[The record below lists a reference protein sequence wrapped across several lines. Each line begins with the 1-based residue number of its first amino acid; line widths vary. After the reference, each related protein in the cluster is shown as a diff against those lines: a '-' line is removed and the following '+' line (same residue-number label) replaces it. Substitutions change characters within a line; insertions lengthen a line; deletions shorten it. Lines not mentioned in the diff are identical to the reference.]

1 MSAIVPADSAA
12 PEVARVERPLL
23 RLAWGVS
30 AALALILP
38 LGYLGIVYQQL
49 GATLRTEA
57 EINARL
63 VNQIINSNPHLWR
76 FEQLRLEELL
86 GRRPSDG
93 SPEARRVFDLAGVK
107 VAESADPLPPPLMK
121 RRTYVQD
128 SGRPVGQIEIARSLR
143 PTLYATAGV
152 ALVALALAALLNF
165 SLRVLPLRALRSAL
179 HDLLEER
186 ERGLALARERDKAEA
201 AARARSEFL
210 ARMSHE
216 IRTPM
221 NGVLGMTEILLDT
234 DLDETQREYA
244 RIVHRSAE
252 SLLSVIN
259 DILDFSKAE
268 AGKLEL
274 EHVDFD
280 PARLIEDAVQMLAAR
295 AQAKHVV
302 LSCRIDDSVPASLKG
317 DPGRL
322 RQVLT
327 NLVGNAIKFTTH
339 GEVSVSARAEP
350 VRSEDASAPVHS
362 LRVDVTDTGEGIP
375 ESARPRLFQA
385 FEQVDTSM
393 ARAHGGTGL
402 GLAISRQ
409 IVEVMGGK
417 IDFASSVGRGST
429 FWFRVPLARGAG
441 VPEPAPRLWEASGM
455 SMLIVD
461 DNATNRGILQHY
473 AARRGMAA
481 DSAENPSEALYKLR
495 AAAAAGRSYTLALL
509 DMQLPGLDGRQLARA
524 IKADPI
530 ISSVRLALL
539 TSIAEASA
547 GPSDADLF
555 DGRLAKPV
563 RRDDVDRL
571 LGSMFATRTVRPQP
585 TPRGRAAAT
594 HPGVRVLL
602 AEDDKVNQL
611 VGRTMLEASGCEVTL
626 VEDGAAVIEATAK
639 REFDIVFM
647 DCQMPNVDGFEA
659 TARLRER
666 EAADGGARLII
677 VAMTA
682 HASQEDMQRCLDAG
696 MDDHLSKPFTRT
708 QLTGMLEKWL
718 NGRAPAH
725 SPGAQ

>member
-1 MSAIVPADSAA
+1 
-12 PEVARVERPLL
+12 
-23 RLAWGVS
+23 
-30 AALALILP
+30 
-38 LGYLGIVYQQL
+38 VYQQL
-49 GATLRTEA
+49 SATLRTES
-57 EINARL
+57 EINSRL
-63 VNQIINSNPHLWR
+63 VNQIINSNPNLWQ

-93 SPEARRVFDLAGVK
+93 TPEARRVFGVSGAL
-107 VAESADPLPPPLMK
+107 VAESADPLPAPVVSRRAPL
-121 RRTYVQD
+121 QD
-128 SGRPVGQIEIARSLR
+128 SGRPAGQIEVARSLR
-143 PTLYATAGV
+143 PALYGTAAV
-152 ALVALALAALLNF
+152 ALAALALAVVLYL
-165 SLRVLPLRALRSAL
+165 SLQMMPLRALRRAL
-179 HDLLEER
+179 GDLLEER
-186 ERGLALARERDKAEA
+186 EHGLALARERDRAEA
-201 AARARSEFL
+201 AAKARSEFL

-244 RIVHRSAE
+244 RIVHGSAE

-268 AGKLEL
+268 AGRLEL

-327 NLVGNAIKFTTH
+327 NLVGNAIKFTTQ

-350 VRSEDASAPVHS
+350 VRSKDASAPVHA
-362 LRVDVTDTGEGIP
+362 LRVEVTDTGEGIP

-385 FEQVDTSM
+385 FEQVNTSM

-409 IVEVMGGK
+409 IVEAMGGK

-429 FWFRVPLARGAG
+429 FWFRVPLAPGAG
-441 VPEPAPRLWEASGM
+441 IPEPVPRQWEAGGM
-455 SMLIVD
+455 SVLIVD

-495 AAAAAGRSYTLALL
+495 AAAAAGRSYALALL
-509 DMQLPGLDGRQLARA
+509 DMQLPGLDGRQLAQA
-524 IKADPI
+524 IKADPM

-539 TSIAEASA
+539 TSIAEAGA
-547 GPSDADLF
+547 GPSDAELF

-571 LGSMFATRTVRPQP
+571 LGSMFAARTVRPEP
-585 TPRGRAAAT
+585 ARRSRPVASHA
-594 HPGVRVLL
+594 GVRVLL

-626 VEDGAAVIEATAK
+626 VEDGVAVIEATAK
-639 REFDIVFM
+639 RKFDIVFM

-666 EAADGGARLII
+666 ETADGTARHVII
-677 VAMTA
+677 AVTA

-718 NGRAPAH
+718 NGRAPARG
-725 SPGAQ
+725 PGAQ